1 MQELL
6 KYRSHYTNWQD
17 ALSRPGVNGQVRV
30 VVEPNLHTLDLEAR
44 REAEVRGGQV
54 LGQVRRVSQMF
65 GNFLQR

>member
-1 MQELL
+1 MQGLL
-6 KYRSHYTNWQD
+6 KGRSHYTNWQD

-44 REAEVRGGQV
+44 RQAEVRR
-54 LGQVRRVSQMF
+54 GQVRRVSQMF